1 MNKGPLANINFKTVV
16 KAKDMDDDMFNQLE
30 KWARETFE
38 SKEKFRDEMV
48 KIKIKIGSC
57 QLHKKTIR
65 RKIQR

>member
-38 SKEKFRDEMV
+38 SKEKFKDEMV
-48 KIKIKIGSC
+48 YKFII
-57 QLHKKTIR
+57 L
-65 RKIQR
+65 RKLPTT

>member
-48 KIKIKIGSC
+48 YKILI
-57 QLHKKTIR
+57 L
-65 RKIQR
+65 RKLLTT